1 MPHKQ
6 EVQYHLQQAAAHL
19 RVAAGATLK
28 QAPADPQLVHLPAE
42 LTGNQWLVIADKLDE
57 QRKQLA
63 RPVAM
68 G

>member
-1 MPHKQ
+1 MLKQ
-6 EVQYHLQQAAAHL
+6 DIQFHLQQAAAHL

-28 QAPADPQLVHLPAE
+28 QAPAEPQAVHLPAE

-57 QRKQLA
+57 QRQTMA
-63 RPVAM
+63 RPITL